1 MILRR
6 ARGLTTRPALPKS
19 GCRAKWAEIRLRNC
33 AHHAIRAET
42 PDLHQLYAVLMC
54 LTFGRMGRLNT
65 PGKQAFATVS
75 SSVARRRG
83 LLELRPRAARTLR
96 FDEPTADFTQVPTV
110 TVPCAGGCQVQ
121 DRGRMIQVPCA
132 GLEKEHPD
140 IEEIT
145 GNFTGETCGTGGCF
159 IVSSEL
165 VRTYSEGHRNAA
177 QKHVYRYKFSKYE
190 TTAVIDGGEVDSG
203 ATAHRG
209 HNAWRV
215 GELRPCWQRAAGV
228 ELSGAYSCGDDN
240 PECLTL
246 ADPASV
252 AGHLVG
258 GMAGTCHWRGRA
270 RLRLPGLVAGI
281 CLRRAMLARSAPRRR
296 RGAVSEHGVRHERL

>member
-1 MILRR
+1 MSSE
-6 ARGLTTRPALPKS
+6 PKHPTS
-19 GCRAKWAEIRLRNC
+19 TNS
-33 AHHAIRAET
+33 
-42 PDLHQLYAVLMC
+42 YAVLMC

-65 PGKQAFATVS
+65 PGKQLFATVIFFVVVCVGVGFLS
-75 SSVARRRG
+75 YG
-83 LLELRPRAARTLR
+83 LAQLALFASMN
-96 FDEPTADFTQVPTV
+96 PTADFTEVPTA

-132 GLEKEHPD
+132 GLKKEHPD

-240 PECLTL
+240 PRVPHARRPGERCR
-246 ADPASV
+246 SSGRR
-252 AGHLVG
+252 AGGVL
-258 GMAGTCHWRGRA
+258 CRRRGPA
-270 RLRLPGLVAGI
+270 RLRYAGPGRRHLPEAGDAGAHE
-281 CLRRAMLARSAPRRR
+281 RHRRR
-296 RGAVSEHGVRHERL
+296 RGAVSLSEHGCTA

>member
-1 MILRR
+1 MP
-6 ARGLTTRPALPKS
+6 AEQHEAAAAKHPTTTNS
-19 GCRAKWAEIRLRNC
+19 
-33 AHHAIRAET
+33 
-42 PDLHQLYAVLMC
+42 YAVLMC

-65 PGKQAFATVS
+65 PGKQAFATFLFFVVVCVGVGFLS
-75 SSVARRRG
+75 YG
-83 LLELRPRAARTLR
+83 LAQLALFASMN
-96 FDEPTADFTQVPTV
+96 PTADFTEVPTV

-132 GLEKEHPD
+132 GLKKEHPD
-140 IEEIT
+140 IEEVT

-258 GMAGTCHWRGRA
+258 GLVVYFAVGAVQLVFGT
-270 RLRLPGLVAGI
+270 PGLVAGI
-281 CLRRAMLARSAPRRR
+281 CLRRATLAHSSANAV
-296 RGAVSEHGVRHERL
+296 GAAL

>member
-1 MILRR
+1 
-6 ARGLTTRPALPKS
+6 
-19 GCRAKWAEIRLRNC
+19 
-33 AHHAIRAET
+33 
-42 PDLHQLYAVLMC
+42 MC

-65 PGKQAFATVS
+65 PGKQLFATS
-75 SSVARRRG
+75 SRRWRRFLSYG
-83 LLELRPRAARTLR
+83 LAQLALFASMN
-96 FDEPTADFTQVPTV
+96 PTADFTEVPTA

-165 VRTYSEGHRNAA
+165 VRTYSVGRSGQTRN
-177 QKHVYRYKFSKYE
+177 VYRYEFSKYE
-190 TTAVIDGGEVDSG
+190 TTAVIDGGEVIRRHGSPRPQRVARRRAPPLLAARGRRG
-203 ATAHRG
+203 ALR
-209 HNAWRV
+209 RV
-215 GELRPCWQRAAGV
+215 LV
-228 ELSGAYSCGDDN
+228 GDDN

-258 GMAGTCHWRGRA
+258 G
-270 RLRLPGLVAGI
+270 LVVYFAV
-281 CLRRAMLARSAPRRR
+281 
-296 RGAVSEHGVRHERL
+296 GAVQLVFGLRAWSPGSA